1 MSKEAMK
8 LALEALTATMSTHG
22 FREHIEEAQDKAI
35 EALEEALAKQ
45 EQGDWVGLTD
55 EELSTIEYEVYGR
68 TLQKGKPMIV
78 FIRQFAKAIDSALK
92 EKNSA

>member
-1 MSKEAMK
+1 MKQSEVLDMITKIQLAHQAMESAWKRVDELKEENK
-8 LALEALTATMSTHG
+8 NL
-22 FREHIEEAQDKAI
+22 K
-35 EALEEALAKQ
+35 EALAKQ

-78 FIRQFAKAIDSALK
+78 FIRQFAKAIESALK